1 MYVCVYVFINKI
13 DFFSWG
19 VFGLDIIDI
28 FGMFYV
34 SMGLL
39 IEPNWIPLRTLLSS
53 RIVASAVVEKMGME
67 VVNDNFGINVGMN
80 LVNFMAQQCYSCK
93 SYDLLSLSILFAG
106 ILILRNNGIV
116 GVSNAKRI
124 ESMDDDF
131 SVIRKNVSDLVWVI
145 LIVFTKNIEN
155 AL

>member
-1 MYVCVYVFINKI
+1 
-13 DFFSWG
+13 
-19 VFGLDIIDI
+19 
-28 FGMFYV
+28 MFYIT
-34 SMGLL
+34 MGLL

-53 RIVASAVVEKMGME
+53 RIVASAVVEKMGTE
-67 VVNDNFGINVGMN
+67 IVNDNVGVNVGMT
-80 LVNFMAQQCYSCK
+80 LMNFMAQQCYSCK
-93 SYDLLSLSILFAG
+93 SYDLLSLAILFGG
-106 ILILRNNGIV
+106 ILILRNNGV
-116 GVSNAKRI
+116 GASNAKRI

>member
-1 MYVCVYVFINKI
+1 
-13 DFFSWG
+13 
-19 VFGLDIIDI
+19 
-28 FGMFYV
+28 MFYV
-34 SMGLL
+34 SMGLF

-53 RIVASAVVEKMGME
+53 RIVASAVVEKMGTE
-67 VVNDNFGINVGMN
+67 IVNDNVGMNVGMN

-93 SYDLLSLSILFAG
+93 SYDVFSLLILFGG
-106 ILILRNNGIV
+106 ILFLRNNGV
-116 GVSNAKRI
+116 GGSNVKRI
-124 ESMDDDF
+124 ESMDDEF

>member
-1 MYVCVYVFINKI
+1 MFLSIKLILV
-13 DFFSWG
+13 G
-19 VFGLDIIDI
+19 VFLGVVYID
-28 FGMFYV
+28 MFYITT
-34 SMGLL
+34 GLL

-53 RIVASAVVEKMGME
+53 RIVASTVVEKMGME
-67 VVNDNFGINVGMN
+67 AINDNVGINIGMN

-93 SYDLLSLSILFAG
+93 SYDLLSFAILFGG
-106 ILILRNNGIV
+106 ILILRNNRV
-116 GVSNAKRI
+116 GASNSKRI

>member
-1 MYVCVYVFINKI
+1 
-13 DFFSWG
+13 
-19 VFGLDIIDI
+19 
-28 FGMFYV
+28 MFYTT
-34 SMGLL
+34 MGLF

-53 RIVASAVVEKMGME
+53 RIIASAVVEKMGTE
-67 VVNDNFGINVGMN
+67 IVNDNVGVNVGMT

-93 SYDLLSLSILFAG
+93 SYDVFSLLILFGG
-106 ILILRNNGIV
+106 ILFLRKNGAW
-116 GVSNAKRI
+116 GSNVKRI
-124 ESMDDDF
+124 ESMDDEF

>member
-1 MYVCVYVFINKI
+1 
-13 DFFSWG
+13 
-19 VFGLDIIDI
+19 
-28 FGMFYV
+28 MFYV

-53 RIVASAVVEKMGME
+53 RIIASAVVEKMGTE
-67 VVNDNFGINVGMN
+67 IVNDNVGVNVGMN

-93 SYDLLSLSILFAG
+93 SYDLFSLLILFGG
-106 ILILRNNGIV
+106 ILILRNNGV
-116 GVSNAKRI
+116 GASNVKRI

-131 SVIRKNVSDLVWVI
+131 SVMRKNVSDLVWVI
-145 LIVFTKNIEN
+145 LIVFTKNIDI

>member
-1 MYVCVYVFINKI
+1 
-13 DFFSWG
+13 
-19 VFGLDIIDI
+19 
-28 FGMFYV
+28 MFYLT
-34 SMGLL
+34 MGLF

-53 RIVASAVVEKMGME
+53 RIVASAVVEKMGTE
-67 VVNDNFGINVGMN
+67 IVNDNVGMNVGMN

-93 SYDLLSLSILFAG
+93 SYDVLSLLILFGG
-106 ILILRNNGIV
+106 ILILRNNGAW
-116 GVSNAKRI
+116 GSNVKRI
-124 ESMDDDF
+124 ESMDDEF

>member
-1 MYVCVYVFINKI
+1 
-13 DFFSWG
+13 
-19 VFGLDIIDI
+19 
-28 FGMFYV
+28 MFYV

-53 RIVASAVVEKMGME
+53 RIIASAVVEKMGTE
-67 VVNDNFGINVGMN
+67 IVNDNVGVNVGMN

-93 SYDLLSLSILFAG
+93 SFDLLSLAILFGG
-106 ILILRNNGIV
+106 ILILRNNGAAA
-116 GVSNAKRI
+116 GVSNTKRI
-124 ESMDDDF
+124 ESIDDDF

>member
-1 MYVCVYVFINKI
+1 
-13 DFFSWG
+13 
-19 VFGLDIIDI
+19 
-28 FGMFYV
+28 
-34 SMGLL
+34 MGLL

-53 RIVASAVVEKMGME
+53 RIVASAVVEKMGTE
-67 VVNDNFGINVGMN
+67 IVNDNVGVNVGMT
-80 LVNFMAQQCYSCK
+80 LMNFMAQQCYSCK
-93 SYDLLSLSILFAG
+93 SYDLLSLAILLGG
-106 ILILRNNGIV
+106 ILILRNNGV
-116 GVSNAKRI
+116 GASNAKRI

>member
-1 MYVCVYVFINKI
+1 
-13 DFFSWG
+13 
-19 VFGLDIIDI
+19 
-28 FGMFYV
+28 MFYIT
-34 SMGLL
+34 MGLL

-67 VVNDNFGINVGMN
+67 IVNDNVGVNVGMN
-80 LVNFMAQQCYSCK
+80 LVNFMTQQCYSCK
-93 SYDLLSLSILFAG
+93 SYDLLSLAILFGG
-106 ILILRNNGIV
+106 ILILRNNGV
-116 GVSNAKRI
+116 GASNAKRI
-124 ESMDDDF
+124 ESMDDEF

>member
-1 MYVCVYVFINKI
+1 
-13 DFFSWG
+13 
-19 VFGLDIIDI
+19 
-28 FGMFYV
+28 MFYV
-34 SMGLL
+34 SIGLL

-53 RIVASAVVEKMGME
+53 RIVASTVVEKMGTE
-67 VVNDNFGINVGMN
+67 IVNDNVGVNIGISM
-80 LVNFMAQQCYSCK
+80 VNYMAQQCYSCK
-93 SYDLLSLSILFAG
+93 SFDLFSLLILFGG
-106 ILILRNNGIV
+106 ILILRSNGGGAA

-124 ESMDDDF
+124 ESIDDDF

>member
-1 MYVCVYVFINKI
+1 
-13 DFFSWG
+13 
-19 VFGLDIIDI
+19 
-28 FGMFYV
+28 
-34 SMGLL
+34 MGLL

-53 RIVASAVVEKMGME
+53 RIIASAVVEKMGTE
-67 VVNDNFGINVGMN
+67 IVNDNVGVNVGMN

-93 SYDLLSLSILFAG
+93 SYDLFSLLILFGG
-106 ILILRNNGIV
+106 ILILRNNGV
-116 GVSNAKRI
+116 GASNVKRI

-131 SVIRKNVSDLVWVI
+131 SVMRKNVSDLVWVI

>member
-1 MYVCVYVFINKI
+1 LGVLSWVLI
-13 DFFSWG
+13 D
-19 VFGLDIIDI
+19 
-28 FGMFYV
+28 MFYIT
-34 SMGLL
+34 MGLL

-53 RIVASAVVEKMGME
+53 RIIASAVVEKMGTE
-67 VVNDNFGINVGMN
+67 IVNDNVGVNVGMN

-93 SYDLLSLSILFAG
+93 SFDLLSLAILFGG
-106 ILILRNNGIV
+106 ILILRNNGAAA
-116 GVSNAKRI
+116 GVSNTKRI
-124 ESMDDDF
+124 ESIDDDF

>member
-1 MYVCVYVFINKI
+1 
-13 DFFSWG
+13 
-19 VFGLDIIDI
+19 
-28 FGMFYV
+28 
-34 SMGLL
+34 MGLL

-53 RIVASAVVEKMGME
+53 RIIASAVVEKMGTE
-67 VVNDNFGINVGMN
+67 IVNDNVGVNVGMN

-93 SYDLLSLSILFAG
+93 SFDLLSLAILFGG
-106 ILILRNNGIV
+106 ILILRNNGAAA
-116 GVSNAKRI
+116 GVSNTKRI
-124 ESMDDDF
+124 ESIDDDF

>member
-1 MYVCVYVFINKI
+1 MNKI
-13 DFFSWG
+13 DFLVRLAVRGIYSN
-19 VFGLDIIDI
+19 
-28 FGMFYV
+28 MFYITTE
-34 SMGLL
+34 LL

-67 VVNDNFGINVGMN
+67 VVNDNFGVNIGMN

-106 ILILRNNGIV
+106 ILILRNNGAW
-116 GVSNAKRI
+116 GSNAKRI
-124 ESMDDDF
+124 ESMDDEF